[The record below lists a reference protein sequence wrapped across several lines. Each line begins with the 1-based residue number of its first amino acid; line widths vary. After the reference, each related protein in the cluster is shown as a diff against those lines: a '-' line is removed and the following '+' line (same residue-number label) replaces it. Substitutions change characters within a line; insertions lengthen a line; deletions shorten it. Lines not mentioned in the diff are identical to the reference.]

1 MRLGIRT
8 AIKAA
13 FTPKPALIV
22 VLGMHRSGTSAV
34 TEALAST
41 DMPLNL
47 GNHLLGAKP
56 QNPHGFFEDTRVI
69 RANKDFYEFH
79 GVHVMEPWKLPN
91 DFTMTGAE
99 RIGIVFEKLL
109 KEKINIIKDPRLCVT
124 LPQWQKIWGKRVK
137 PVYLHIWRHP
147 AEVALSL
154 QKRDGLSID
163 RAERVW
169 LTHVVSAL
177 RHSDLKRSVFVMHSD
192 LLSQPEVEL
201 HRVATVISRL
211 SGLAF
216 SKVIDMNIDTEL
228 VTAVTN
234 GAIQSPTV
242 EEVWHSL
249 KTYSETQNLQILR
262 NLIKEP

>member
-8 AIKAA
+8 AIKTALR
-13 FTPKPALIV
+13 PKPALIV

-41 DMPLNL
+41 DLPLNL
-47 GNHLLGAKP
+47 GNHLLGGKP

-79 GVHVMEPWKLPN
+79 GAHVMEPWNLPSE
-91 DFTMTGAE
+91 FTMAGTE

-124 LPQWQKIWGKRVK
+124 LPQWQQVWGNRIR
-137 PVYLHIWRHP
+137 PTYLHIWRHP

-154 QKRDGLSID
+154 HKRDGLSID
-163 RAERVW
+163 QAERVW
-169 LTHVVSAL
+169 LTHVVTAL
-177 RHSDLKRSVFVMHSD
+177 RHADLKRSVFMMHSD

-201 HRVATVISRL
+201 HRVATEVSQL
-211 SGLAF
+211 SGLSYSQIRQVTVDSA
-216 SKVIDMNIDTEL
+216 L
-228 VTAVTN
+228 VTATTPGEIN
-234 GAIQSPTV
+234 SPGV
-242 EEVWHSL
+242 VEVW
-249 KTYSETQNLQILR
+249 KALQEFHATGDLGIL
-262 NLIKEP
+262 NQLIT